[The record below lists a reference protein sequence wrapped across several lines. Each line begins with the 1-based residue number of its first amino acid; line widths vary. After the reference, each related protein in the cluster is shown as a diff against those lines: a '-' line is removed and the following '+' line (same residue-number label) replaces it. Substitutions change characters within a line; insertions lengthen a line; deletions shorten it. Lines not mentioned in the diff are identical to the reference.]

1 MTLSWVNNSNPWLV
15 QNNPV
20 FLLHDHRKYVN
31 LAWTSPISEFWQLVW
46 NKIENQKEHDDTECN
61 NLNPDPKKIIYHSKC
76 GDKACLAKQIKSNRE
91 AYVFLN
97 AARPRVGKLSKPQE
111 SPTPLKNHLKQLQK
125 KLMLRYFPR
134 LRTCFLQQ
142 MIR

>member
-1 MTLSWVNNSNPWLV
+1 MILSYFRFFAMGVKTKLKI
-15 QNNPV
+15 
-20 FLLHDHRKYVN
+20 RKR
-31 LAWTSPISEFWQLVW
+31 I
-46 NKIENQKEHDDTECN
+46 ICN
-61 NLNPDPKKIIYHSKC
+61 NLNLNPKEIIYYTKC
-76 GDKACLAKQIKSNRE
+76 GDDACLAKEIEHNRE

-134 LRTCFLQQ
+134 LRTCFLQ
-142 MIR
+142 